1 MDEEDVGSLQSAEDS
16 KPASAPAA
24 AQDEK
29 DWVSGTGLG
38 DVREGG
44 GAREGG
50 WVCLCCIVCCV
61 MCCMMCRMYGVD
73 AMSCGMKCQWK
84 KWDVLIL
91 GEDRHRLTVEVDP
104 PPPPTKTPA

>member
-16 KPASAPAA
+16 KPVSAPAA

-44 GAREGG
+44 GLGPRGG
-50 WVCLCCIVCCV
+50 TGCVFVLHCMLCYVL
-61 MCCMMCRMYGVD
+61 Y
-73 AMSCGMKCQWK
+73 
-84 KWDVLIL
+84 DV
-91 GEDRHRLTVEVDP
+91 
-104 PPPPTKTPA
+104 